1 MTFDEYQKRA
11 LTTVIS
17 SDDDF
22 KDTLHW
28 VLGINGEA
36 GEVAEKVKKIIRD
49 KGGKL
54 TDQDRKEL
62 AKEIGDVLWY
72 LAVFAHDLGFQLDD
86 IAGQN
91 LDKLQSRKA
100 RGVLGGA
107 GEIEGAA
114 VRNVDDVV
122 DTVEEQT
129 LTEFSRHP

>member
-17 SDDDF
+17 KNDAF

-49 KGGKL
+49 KDGVIS
-54 TDQDRKEL
+54 DQDKEEL
-62 AKEIGDVLWY
+62 AKELGDVLWY
-72 LAVFAHDLGFQLDD
+72 LAVFASDLGFPLDG
-86 IAGQN
+86 IAQQN

-100 RGVLGGA
+100 RGVLGGT
-107 GEIEGAA
+107 GDN
-114 VRNVDDVV
+114 R
-122 DTVEEQT
+122 
-129 LTEFSRHP
+129 